1 MNTNEMI
8 DLLRQTDR
16 TNSFTK
22 DVINDLL
29 NAHNRLT
36 NVKPGVAIFGSARE
50 PEGTAL
56 YNSAYKLGSVLA
68 GNKISVVT
76 GGGPGIMEAANKGA
90 FETGGVSVGVNIEL
104 PHEQTSNTFVTHSVT
119 VTNFLPRKA
128 IFMEYSKAF
137 VVYPGGFGTL
147 DELAEIITMV
157 QTRKMQP
164 QPIILYGSE
173 FWEGMLNWMRNT
185 MLPSNFV
192 SSTDLDIMKIT
203 DDPMEIASYLKNLF

>member
-104 PHEQTSNTFVTHSVT
+104 PHEQISNAFVTHSVT

-147 DELAEIITMV
+147 DELADIITMA
-157 QTRKMQP
+157 QTRKIQQ
-164 QPIILYGSE
+164 QPIILYGSG
-173 FWEGMLNWMRNT
+173 FWEGMLSWMRNT